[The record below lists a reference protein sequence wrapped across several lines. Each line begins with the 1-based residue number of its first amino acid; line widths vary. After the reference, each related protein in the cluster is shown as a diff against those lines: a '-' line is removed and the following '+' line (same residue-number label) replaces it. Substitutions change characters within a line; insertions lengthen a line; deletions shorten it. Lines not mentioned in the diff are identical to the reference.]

1 MKRITKHKTDAAGR
15 QERGGVLRLTY
26 PGDPVLVAL
35 QVLLHLLP
43 GSQLLE
49 ISPGLGLLSLL
60 GELSGE
66 DTEDEVHDEEGAED
80 DHGHKVEPLPGPAL
94 RVVDP
99 VEHVGPSLQCDAL
112 EDGQHGLADVVKV
125 GDPVLRPLPVV
136 ITDCPLG
143 TLIETSAR
151 GRLVR
156 HLPWQQ

>member
-1 MKRITKHKTDAAGR
+1 MKRITKHKTDAVGR

-66 DTEDEVHDEEGAED
+66 DTEDEVHDEEGPED
-80 DHGHKVEPLPGPAL
+80 DHGDEVEPLPCSALGVMYPVQHVCPAL
-94 RVVDP
+94 
-99 VEHVGPSLQCDAL
+99 
-112 EDGQHGLADVVKV
+112 
-125 GDPVLRPLPVV
+125 
-136 ITDCPLG
+136 
-143 TLIETSAR
+143 
-151 GRLVR
+151 
-156 HLPWQQ
+156 